1 MAPIQAFNLESLLLF
16 DSTLTVAFLAIH
28 RLVERRWTAPSRDGR
43 EGQGDED
50 LVMVRPVCQ
59 TDRKIIRLLQRNARA
74 SYAELSRE
82 TGIPESTVRRRM
94 DRLMRLGVIEFAML
108 AEPSKLGYELRAM
121 IGLKVELRRLEEIA
135 ETLRGMNEV
144 TFAAFLTGN
153 FDVMIHVVVRSQEA
167 LVEFLTQR
175 LAPVEGVRSTET
187 FVMPYIVKPTTSW
200 ILPEIEANDPVS
212 EGTEGDDLTAEP
224 EDLVVPVG
232 ALPTPSG
239 RGRRGRPRRN
249 AEAETAAR

>member
-1 MAPIQAFNLESLLLF
+1 MA
-16 DSTLTVAFLAIH
+16 
-28 RLVERRWTAPSRDGR
+28 
-43 EGQGDED
+43 
-50 LVMVRPVCQ
+50 RPVSQ
-59 TDRKIIRLLQRNARA
+59 TDRRIIRLLQRNARA

-94 DRLMRLGVIEFAML
+94 DRLMRLGVIKFAML

-153 FDVMIHVVVRSQEA
+153 FDVMIQVVVRSQEA

-175 LAPVEGVRSTET
+175 LAPIEGVRSTET
-187 FVMPYIVKPTTSW
+187 FVMPYIIKRTTSW
-200 ILPEIEANDPVS
+200 VLPDIETDAPASDGVD
-212 EGTEGDDLTAEP
+212 GDDLAADSD
-224 EDLVVPVG
+224 DLPAPVG
-232 ALPTPSG
+232 AVAVPSP
-239 RGRRGRPRRN
+239 RPRRGRPRRTV
-249 AEAETAAR
+249 ESETAAR

>member
-1 MAPIQAFNLESLLLF
+1 MA
-16 DSTLTVAFLAIH
+16 
-28 RLVERRWTAPSRDGR
+28 
-43 EGQGDED
+43 
-50 LVMVRPVCQ
+50 RPVSQ

-94 DRLMRLGVIEFAML
+94 DRLIRLGVIEFAML

-153 FDVMIHVVVRSQEA
+153 FDVMVQVVVRSQEA

-175 LAPVEGVRSTET
+175 IAPIEGIRSTET
-187 FVMPYIVKPTTSW
+187 FLMPYIIKPTTSW
-200 ILPEIEANDPVS
+200 VLPEIETGESAG
-212 EGTEGDDLTAEP
+212 EGTNGDDLATDPDDLGIPVEP
-224 EDLVVPVG
+224 IPANPVG
-232 ALPTPSG
+232 RP
-239 RGRRGRPRRN
+239 RRGRPRRVTVS
-249 AEAETAAR
+249 ETAAH

>member
-1 MAPIQAFNLESLLLF
+1 MP
-16 DSTLTVAFLAIH
+16 
-28 RLVERRWTAPSRDGR
+28 
-43 EGQGDED
+43 
-50 LVMVRPVCQ
+50 RPVSQ
-59 TDRKIIRLLQRNARA
+59 TDRRIIRLLQRNARA

-94 DRLMRLGVIEFAML
+94 DRLIRLGVIEFAML

-153 FDVMIHVVVRSQEA
+153 FDVMVQVVVRSQEA

-175 LAPVEGVRSTET
+175 IAPIEGVRSTET
-187 FVMPYIVKPTTSW
+187 FVMPYIIKPATSW
-200 ILPEIEANDPVS
+200 VLPEIETS
-212 EGTEGDDLTAEP
+212 ESVTEETDGDDLAAESDEVGP
-224 EDLVVPVG
+224 PVE
-232 ALPTPSG
+232 AIPPTSAG
-239 RGRRGRPRRN
+239 RPRRGRPRRVV
-249 AEAETAAR
+249 ASESAAH